1 MKKRTFCLCFGSLW
15 MLLFYGCSPILHN
28 LTPPTVQ
35 RNASNRY
42 RFTVHSRLLEKQ
54 VVANSFKPSIV
65 IDGETHPLQAEHF
78 NEHFL
83 FYDHSID
90 AQRQEAAYYF
100 ILSFDKN
107 IRGHVQTRT
116 LKTPLAKLIIQ
127 ERCVFSLETDR
138 APIGAE
144 VHVLGRG
151 FTSAD
156 RILVGDYNA
165 QTQCISENVLSFKI
179 PSLLA
184 NRSYPIWLFN
194 NKAKTFVG
202 NLLVDNGRLYADVD
216 AIEIEAGESV
226 NVTFS
231 IDQAAPSSGLYLNV
245 TTDIPDSVIMP
256 EVIIPANE
264 DSVSVQI
271 EAGEAGKGSLF
282 VSANGYD
289 ELTIPFQVNASAD
302 KTESNDQA

>member
-144 VHVLGRG
+144 VHVLGR
-151 FTSAD
+151 
-156 RILVGDYNA
+156 
-165 QTQCISENVLSFKI
+165 
-179 PSLLA
+179 
-184 NRSYPIWLFN
+184 
-194 NKAKTFVG
+194 
-202 NLLVDNGRLYADVD
+202 
-216 AIEIEAGESV
+216 
-226 NVTFS
+226 
-231 IDQAAPSSGLYLNV
+231 
-245 TTDIPDSVIMP
+245 
-256 EVIIPANE
+256 
-264 DSVSVQI
+264 
-271 EAGEAGKGSLF
+271 
-282 VSANGYD
+282 
-289 ELTIPFQVNASAD
+289 
-302 KTESNDQA
+302 